1 MYFDTCTKNKE
12 SINETI
18 CPAYH
23 IEPLKI
29 ELASPRFRLD
39 SKLDLIGFIPSLC
52 ENVPCHKLSTR
63 PYLSTYLPVTS

>member
-1 MYFDTCTKNKE
+1 M
-12 SINETI
+12 ETI

-39 SKLDLIGFIPSLC
+39 SKLDLKGFIPSLY
-52 ENVPCHKLSTR
+52 ENVPPPDPFPLSSSSS
-63 PYLSTYLPVTS
+63 PSSPTYLAKKNKSAMK

>member
-1 MYFDTCTKNKE
+1 MYFDTCTENKE

-18 CPAYH
+18 CPAYR

-39 SKLDLIGFIPSLC
+39 SKLDLVDL
-52 ENVPCHKLSTR
+52 
-63 PYLSTYLPVTS
+63 YLPCVRVCAIK

>member
-23 IEPLKI
+23 MEPLKI

-39 SKLDLIGFIPSLC
+39 SKLDLLGL
-52 ENVPCHKLSTR
+52 
-63 PYLSTYLPVTS
+63 YLLGLYLPCVRVCAIK

>member
-1 MYFDTCTKNKE
+1 MYFDTCTKNNE

-18 CPAYH
+18 CPAYR

-39 SKLDLIGFIPSLC
+39 SKLDLIDL
-52 ENVPCHKLSTR
+52 
-63 PYLSTYLPVTS
+63 YLPCVRICHAIK